1 MLEFEY
7 VAARTRMLT
16 LLVVDD
22 DADLRTALSAALEES
37 GHQVR
42 QAENG
47 RAALAELEKAPVDL
61 AIVDVM
67 MPDMDGLSFF
77 DAVRAGNLCPALP
90 TLLLTAS
97 RLPASVL
104 GKRTVDI
111 AYKPI
116 TVAALLELIHKLVG

>member
-1 MLEFEY
+1 
-7 VAARTRMLT
+7 MLT
-16 LLVVDD
+16 LLVGDD
-22 DADLRTALSAALEES
+22 DADLRTALSAGLQES

-47 RAALAELEKAPVDL
+47 LAALAELEKAPVDL

-77 DAVRAGNLCPALP
+77 DAVRAGTRCPSLP
-90 TLLLTAS
+90 MLLLTAS
-97 RLPASVL
+97 RLPQASI
-104 GKRTVDI
+104 GTRTVNI

-116 TVAALLELIHKLVG
+116 TVVALLEAI